1 MHNHNQPVDEMY
13 DSLAYPL
20 KSVGPFTESTQ
31 EALLREESEVIGGII
46 IQRIGRGEY
55 RKGIQILRAGDLS
68 LMAGR
73 TTPAWSTNTS
83 EEFRCL
89 VTMPV
94 IGGFQKSIDGQIQEV
109 IADDLHLDLN
119 NFGKAKRNHSCSLF
133 IAIDEKRLAS
143 TMRTMGSSESLN
155 AMDKSVIVKGGGHSP
170 RKSGTRKLWHLINF
184 IDSIHGEDPYLPTAL
199 GLGEQFYRLLSV
211 TLLESAD
218 MIGVVRDR
226 WASKKLNWK
235 SGLDDLIDYLRSNS
249 HENLT
254 LTDLEEK
261 SNYSARQ
268 LQKLFR
274 EKFDCTPMQFVRRQR
289 LAFAMER
296 LQTATWDDSV
306 TSIARDCGY
315 RHTSNFTADFQKE
328 FGVAPSVVLRASR
341 GGGGNRF

>member
-1 MHNHNQPVDEMY
+1 ME
-13 DSLAYPL
+13 
-20 KSVGPFTESTQ
+20 
-31 EALLREESEVIGGII
+31 
-46 IQRIGRGEY
+46 
-55 RKGIQILRAGDLS
+55 
-68 LMAGR
+68 
-73 TTPAWSTNTS
+73 STNTS
-83 EEFRCL
+83 EDLKCL
-89 VTMPV
+89 LTLPV
-94 IGGFQKSIDGQIQEV
+94 IGGYQQTIGGQTCEV
-109 IADDLHLDLN
+109 LANDLHLDLHS
-119 NFGKAKRNHSCSLF
+119 FGKRIRNYSCSFF

-143 TMRTMGSSESLN
+143 TMRTMGSGESLD
-155 AMDKSVIVKGGGHSP
+155 ALGKSVIVKGGGHSP
-170 RKSGTRKLWHLINF
+170 RKSGTSKLWHIINF
-184 IDSIHGEDPYLPTAL
+184 IDSIHGEDPYLPSAL

-211 TLLESAD
+211 TLLEVTD
-218 MIGVVRDR
+218 RIGVVRDR

-235 SGLDDLIDYLRSNS
+235 SGLDDLVDYLRVNS

-274 EKFDCTPMQFVRRQR
+274 EKFDCTPMQFIRRQR
-289 LAFAMER
+289 LSAAMEK

-341 GGGGNRF
+341 GGAEAKCDDRVIDTWLRID